1 MHNDNPLFQRVSG
14 LVLALVLVTSVL
26 FNLQPEREAVQKPGK
41 PQKSIRITQA
51 GLGDF
56 SLREELLAPLKN
68 DNLEYTAML
77 VTQGKKIPLSGNLQ
91 QLKNLYNGL
100 LNAKQRKIRIAH
112 WGDSIILGDIIS
124 ENLRENFQKQYGGSG
139 CGFVSINCD
148 DFGMRN
154 TTVVSFSNDWKES
167 SIVKRNPDKLP
178 LGING
183 AVYQPSQG
191 SWVKY
196 EIGKTSK
203 TMRSFNQIKL
213 YYASA
218 PGGGNVQFSFSNGS
232 SQNVKLETGNSLKE
246 VSINAPSGSNFVKLT
261 FFSCTGG
268 YFYGVSFENGEGV
281 YLDNLPIR
289 GNSGVSLTDIPAS
302 RLKEFNNLMNY
313 KLIMINF
320 GVNVVTAE
328 HTNYMWYEARMEKV
342 INYLKEALPQA
353 SFLLISVSDKAI
365 KKGTRFTT
373 DPGIPI
379 LLKSQ
384 QSIADKNGIAFWNAF
399 EAMGGM
405 NTIVDWVEANPPLA
419 NKDYCHLR
427 PEGGKIMADLL
438 FDAIT
443 KEMKK

>member
-1 MHNDNPLFQRVSG
+1 MFRIHPLLQRVSG
-14 LVLALVLVTSVL
+14 LIITILVIVTLFTGKNDDSLTVLSGIPVNSGAAVLTASAAIGHVDL
-26 FNLQPEREAVQKPGK
+26 FP
-41 PQKSIRITQA
+41 
-51 GLGDF
+51 F
-56 SLREELLAPLKN
+56 SPLKS
-68 DNLEYTAML
+68 DKLEYTGLL
-77 VTQGKKIPLSGNLQ
+77 VTQGKKVPLAGNLQ
-91 QLKNLYNGL
+91 QLKNLYTALANS
-100 LNAKQRKIRIAH
+100 KQRKLRIAH
-112 WGDSIILGDIIS
+112 YGDSIILGDIIS
-124 ENLRENFQKQYGGSG
+124 ESLREDFQRQFGGNG
-139 CGFVSINCD
+139 VGFVSINCD

-154 TTVVSFSNDWKES
+154 STVVSFSDDWKES
-167 SIVKRNPDKLP
+167 SIVKHNPEKLP

-196 EIGKTSK
+196 TIGKISK
-203 TMRSFNQIKL
+203 TMKSFNQVKL

-218 PGGGNVQFSFSNGS
+218 PAGGTVQFSFNNGS
-232 SQNVKLETGNSLKE
+232 NQNVQLAAGASLKE
-246 VSINAPSGSNFVKLT
+246 VSINAPAGANSVKLS

-289 GNSGVSLTDIPAS
+289 GNSGVSLVDIQQS
-302 RLKEFNNLMNY
+302 RLKEFNNFMNY

-320 GVNVVTAE
+320 GVNTVTAE
-328 HTNYMWYEARMEKV
+328 HTNYLWYEARMEKV
-342 INYLKEALPQA
+342 LTYLKDAFPQA

-365 KKGTRFTT
+365 KRGSRFVT

-384 QSIADKNGIAFWNAF
+384 QSIAVKNNIAFWNAF
-399 EAMGGM
+399 DAMGGL
-405 NTIVDWVEANPPLA
+405 NTIVEWVEANPPLA

-443 KEMKK
+443 KEMK